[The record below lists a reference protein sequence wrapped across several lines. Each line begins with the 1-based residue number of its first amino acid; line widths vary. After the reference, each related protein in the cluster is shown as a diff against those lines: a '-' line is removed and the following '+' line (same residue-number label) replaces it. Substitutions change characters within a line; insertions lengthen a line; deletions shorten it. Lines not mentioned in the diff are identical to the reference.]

1 MYILIKDIISKEI
14 SCVKRIDDNAFIPLD
29 EGNTDYKQYLEWV
42 AEGNV
47 AEEWVA
53 E

>member
-1 MYILIKDIISKEI
+1 MYIVNTENKVIKKISD
-14 SCVKRIDDNAFIPLD
+14 SAFIPMD
-29 EGNTDYKQYLEWV
+29 ESNTDYKQYLEWV
-42 AEGNV
+42 AEGNT